1 MRKNKEKFKKIKKLK
16 KFKKI
21 IALFL
26 VILTLFVG
34 HRFYLNHTY
43 GIKTEVALKGTINK
57 SFYSEGFIIRRET
70 EIMNSQGSSV
80 NFLLNDGEKI
90 NKGGVIAQ
98 IYKNESNNLQ
108 QKEIDKIDKEIA
120 NLEILERD
128 KNKIST
134 NLTSLD
140 KRTHQNLKA
149 LFDCVNEE
157 DYQDL
162 SKNKEDLLYLMNER
176 QALIDKTYSFS
187 ERIEDLKSQR
197 EKIKIEPNEKLG
209 TIVASE
215 SGYFVGNTDGFENVV
230 DYDAAKSISSNQ
242 LKGLLS
248 ANEKNTG
255 AVAKIVNLSYWYVAC
270 NVKKDS
276 IKSLQIGDIID
287 LSLPSVNLEKIP
299 ATVVAI
305 NTENNS
311 SDVCIVLKSNYLNKD
326 ILNLRKENIRLDF
339 SEHAGL
345 KINKKAVHEKVAS
358 KTVKNEDGQKE
369 TIEKKIQGVYVIKNK
384 QLIFKEI
391 IITYADEDYVIC
403 KEKPDEDELFTE
415 QYLEQYDEIVIKGA
429 DLHEGKKVKR

>member
-1 MRKNKEKFKKIKKLK
+1 MRKNKENFKSFKKLK
-16 KFKKI
+16 KYKKA

-34 HRFYLNHTY
+34 HRFYLNHVF
-43 GIKTEVALKGTINK
+43 GLKTEVALKGTINK
-57 SFYSEGFIIRRET
+57 SVYTDGFIIRKET
-70 EIMNSQGSSV
+70 EIVNNIGSSV

-108 QKEIDKIDKEIA
+108 QKELDKIDKEIA
-120 NLEILERD
+120 NLESLEND

-140 KRTHQNLKA
+140 KRIHQDLKS

-162 SKNKEDLLYLMNER
+162 PKNREDLICLMNER
-176 QALIDKTYSFS
+176 QALVDKTYSFS
-187 ERIEDLKSQR
+187 ERIEDLKNQR

-215 SGYFVGNTDGFENVV
+215 AGYFVGNTDGFENIV
-230 DYDAAKSISSNQ
+230 DYDAAKSISSSQ
-242 LKGLLS
+242 LKDLLK
-248 ANEKNTG
+248 AKEKNTD

-276 IKSLQIGDIID
+276 IKSVQVGDTISFT
-287 LSLPSVNLEKIP
+287 LMSVNLEKIP

-305 NTENNS
+305 NADNNS
-311 SDVCIVLKSNYLNKD
+311 SEACIVLKCNYLNKD

-345 KINKKAVHEKVAS
+345 KINKKAIHEKAAS
-358 KTVKNEDGQKE
+358 KTVKNENGEKE
-369 TIEKKIQGVYVIKNK
+369 TVEKKIQGVYVIKNK
-384 QLIFKEI
+384 QLVFKQI
-391 IITYADEDYVIC
+391 IITFADEDYVIC
-403 KEKPDEDELFTE
+403 KEKPDEDELFSD
-415 QYLEQYDEIVIKGA
+415 QYLEQYDEIVIRGA